1 MAGEKGGMIFL
12 GSRLV
17 KVLDLG
23 IGGNLYGGRLLE
35 MAAEQGA
42 IHAARSTGE
51 AHLVGYRFSE
61 FYLTRPVVAQDTGG
75 AIRGAIRFDYFW
87 GFGDDAGASAGRQK
101 SEARAWVL
109 IPNGLRPEDAKE

>member
-61 FYLTRPVVAQDTGG
+61 FRLTRPVKAGCDGESG
-75 AIRGAIRFDYFW
+75 K
-87 GFGDDAGASAGRQK
+87 GDLSPYP
-101 SEARAWVL
+101 
-109 IPNGLRPEDAKE
+109 IPITA